1 MRVTFKFTFQNNF
14 SLSNLCLTVLQLT
27 NSLAFSLIQF
37 SSPGYYQQKKIKL
50 MLEQYLK
57 LDQRSESINYHCII
71 LWSSLVL
78 IIWADKFVASKIYNL
93 YNFHLD
99 DQNYWCLLIV
109 LDNKHWL
116 LSEKPCLL
124 AHFYDKIIDSLLYT
138 NKLSVFVNSW
148 DQFQML
154 ERILNLSLFGK
165 ISKGRN
171 GFNYA
176 LSLWETMLAC
186 KVTYIH
192 YEYNVRIIVLN
203 SLRNK
208 YAECNKD
215 FSPQQVKAFY
225 KNWEA
230 FLAFCNAT
238 LDINNIS

>member
-1 MRVTFKFTFQNNF
+1 
-14 SLSNLCLTVLQLT
+14 
-27 NSLAFSLIQF
+27 
-37 SSPGYYQQKKIKL
+37 

-57 LDQRSESINYHCII
+57 LDQRSESINYHCIM

-78 IIWADKFVASKIYNL
+78 IIWADKFVASKKYSF

-99 DQNYWCLLIV
+99 DQNCWCLLIV

-124 AHFYDKIIDSLLYT
+124 AHFYHKIIDSLLYT
-138 NKLSVFVNSW
+138 NNLSAFANSW
-148 DQFQML
+148 DQFQMI

-165 ISKGRN
+165 ISKLKPTSLSKGRN
-171 GFNYA
+171 GFNNA

-192 YEYNVRIIVLN
+192 YEYNVWIIVLN

-208 YAECNKD
+208 YA
-215 FSPQQVKAFY
+215 
-225 KNWEA
+225 
-230 FLAFCNAT
+230 
-238 LDINNIS
+238 